1 MDAVDPPLV
10 LVTARRGWGL
20 DMLDRRAT
28 CPRRT
33 VSVRIATVPLVTSLL
48 ESELRDLLATRLEVL
63 EPGLSLV
70 RCEFSLRD
78 APLGTRGRIDILAR
92 DRHGLWVIIE
102 LKRERSSSRQ
112 ALHEIAKYAELLQ
125 RDKQLAPDRI
135 RALVVSTDWSELLVP
150 VSNMARD
157 WSHDLRGY
165 ELHVG
170 VDGRLSADRVAL
182 LPESPERY
190 ITPVHGIYLYASPRE
205 RDRGWRQIR
214 QIAAEV
220 GATNLLA
227 ADFDRV
233 GALNAV
239 VAHYGLYLGIGTVE
253 PADVDLEPAEDECS
267 SDPCATGH
275 PAEYRALCGINARV
289 RCVDVESAYPG
300 LLGNLLADPDWEV
313 TGYRGT
319 GAFAGTNGVHEE
331 RDWLRMLSGNDRGDG
346 QVTFVGSANPRIATR
361 WRSFVE
367 QAMNSLG
374 GNPEWETLVRAWLE
388 RVARQPGDVDVTLR
402 VYNPCDLVQTIV
414 HGWPD
419 ELDRWQPGVIAT
431 AEFADGTRSVVQGM
445 LCADGYGAPGLLD
458 MVHVVYRDPIKW
470 MTTRYGGV
478 TWEYDQGLLGL
489 LGLRH
494 VLLEIVGDGPE
505 FPAPEDERGLW
516 LVEDGQSMRVSSDD
530 PEKFTAAWQSL
541 CYNGNLMTLR
551 GFLAAHRHEVDALR
565 VEYLS
570 CMDVRR

>member
-1 MDAVDPPLV
+1 M
-10 LVTARRGWGL
+10 
-20 DMLDRRAT
+20 
-28 CPRRT
+28 
-33 VSVRIATVPLVTSLL
+33 TSLL

-70 RCEFSLRD
+70 RCDFSLRD

-135 RALVVSTDWSELLVP
+135 RALIVSTDWTELLVP

-165 ELHVG
+165 ELHVD
-170 VDGRLSADRVAL
+170 VDGRLDADRVAL

-214 QIAAEV
+214 QI
-220 GATNLLA
+220 G
-227 ADFDRV
+227 R
-233 GALNAV
+233 
-239 VAHYGLYLGIGTVE
+239 
-253 PADVDLEPAEDECS
+253 
-267 SDPCATGH
+267 
-275 PAEYRALCGINARV
+275 
-289 RCVDVESAYPG
+289 
-300 LLGNLLADPDWEV
+300 
-313 TGYRGT
+313 
-319 GAFAGTNGVHEE
+319 
-331 RDWLRMLSGNDRGDG
+331 
-346 QVTFVGSANPRIATR
+346 
-361 WRSFVE
+361 
-367 QAMNSLG
+367 
-374 GNPEWETLVRAWLE
+374 TLVRA
-388 RVARQPGDVDVTLR
+388 ARAIAQEPGDVDVTLR
-402 VYNPCDLVQTIV
+402 VYNPCDLVQAIV

-445 LCADGYGAPGLLD
+445 LCADGYGAPGFLD

-489 LGLRH
+489 LGLRY

-516 LVEDGQSMRVSSDD
+516 LVEDGQSMRISSDD
-530 PEKFTAAWQSL
+530 PEEFSTAWQSL
-541 CYNGNLMTLR
+541 CFNGNLMTLR

-570 CMDVRR
+570 CTDIRR